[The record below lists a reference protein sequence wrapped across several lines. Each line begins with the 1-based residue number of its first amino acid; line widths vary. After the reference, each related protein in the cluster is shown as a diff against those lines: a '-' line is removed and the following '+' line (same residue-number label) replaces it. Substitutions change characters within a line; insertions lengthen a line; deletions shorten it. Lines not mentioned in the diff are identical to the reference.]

1 MNFLKLKLKN
11 LNFRNV
17 LSKMLSLALSAV
29 LVCLCCLPPAQAKAI
44 SFTPN
49 FEINSASGLLVNL
62 DTGNILYEKNAD
74 APYMPGA
81 LVQIMEA
88 VLVLENCQDI
98 HMQITC
104 DAELV
109 QRYQQT
115 EFPDDLRYADIKGGD
130 VLTVEELLYA
140 MLLTSSCEAS
150 VMLANQFGNG
160 SVAGFVD
167 MMNKKAQ
174 EIGCTQTNFTNVTGI
189 YDPAQKTTARDLSI
203 ITQYA
208 LSLSKFITYASASSF
223 APTTPNTDRHNMDE
237 WIWTHSNT
245 MLQENTDYYTPNV
258 KGIKTANLNQQGR
271 SIICQGTKDGSTY
284 LVILLAAPFNDP
296 DGNLKF
302 YHLTDAQQLLNWAFK
317 DFTYQTVL
325 SENTELGQISV
336 QNGKDAD
343 YVLVKPAKSFMT
355 LWYDGADSNAIQQE
369 VRLEDNISAPV
380 EEGQK
385 LGTVTLRYSGE
396 ELTTMDLV
404 ATTSIA
410 LSKQKY
416 YLALAKHFPETPWLT
431 RGIFLSI
438 LLCTVYLALCFYA
451 QALHQQRAKSP
462 EPVHLKPKASA
473 IKKEASRQNAK
484 SRNSKK

>member
-1 MNFLKLKLKN
+1 MNFLKVKLRLKKL
-11 LNFRNV
+11 
-17 LSKMLSLALSAV
+17 LSLCLS
-29 LVCLCCLPPAQAKAI
+29 LVMICLCCLPVNSKAI

-49 FEINSASGLLVNL
+49 FEINSAAGLLINL
-62 DTGNILYEKNAD
+62 DTGNVLYEKNAD
-74 APYMPGA
+74 TQYMPGA

-88 VLVLENCQDI
+88 ILVLENCSDL

-104 DAELV
+104 DSELI

-115 EFPDDLRYADIKGGD
+115 EYPDDLRYADIYNED

-140 MLLTSSCEAS
+140 VLLTSSCEAS

-167 MMNKKAQ
+167 MMNTKAQ
-174 EIGCTQTNFTNVTGI
+174 ELGCTQTTFTNVTGI
-189 YDPAQKTTARDLSI
+189 YDPAQKTTANDLAK

-208 LSLSKFITYASASSF
+208 LSLSKFITYASAASF
-223 APTTPNTDRHNMDE
+223 APETPNTERHSMDE

-245 MLQENTDYYTPNV
+245 MLQENTDYYLAGV

-271 SIICQGTKDGSTY
+271 NIICQGTKDGSTY
-284 LVILLAAPFNDP
+284 LVILLAAPFNDSE
-296 DGNLKF
+296 GNLKF
-302 YHLTDAQQLLNWAFK
+302 YHLADATELLNWAFH

-325 SENTELGQISV
+325 SENTELGQIAV

-355 LWYDGADSNAIQQE
+355 LWYDGADSNAVVQE
-369 VRLEDNISAPV
+369 VELEDNVSAPV

-385 LGTVTLRYSGE
+385 LGTVTLSYSGE
-396 ELTTMDLV
+396 KLTTIDLV
-404 ATTSIA
+404 ATNSIA

-431 RGIFLSI
+431 RAIFLSV
-438 LLCTVYLALCFYA
+438 LVCAAYLALCFYA
-451 QALHQQRAKSP
+451 QALYLQRSKIP
-462 EPVHLKPKASA
+462 EPVHLKPKAA
-473 IKKEASRQNAK
+473 AVKKEAAKQNAK
-484 SRNSKK
+484 SKNSKK

>member
-1 MNFLKLKLKN
+1 MVFFKLKSEKLKSG
-11 LNFRNV
+11 LR
-17 LSKMLSLALSAV
+17 KILSLSLSLM
-29 LVCLCCLPPAQAKAI
+29 LVCLCCLPPVSSKAI

-49 FEINSASGLLVNL
+49 FEINSAAGLLINL
-62 DTGNILYEKNAD
+62 DTGNVLYEKNAD
-74 APYMPGA
+74 AQYMPGS

-88 VLVLENCQDI
+88 VIVLENCQDI

-104 DAELV
+104 DTELI

-115 EFPDDLRYADIKGGD
+115 EFPDDLRYADIYGDD

-174 EIGCTQTNFTNVTGI
+174 EIGCTQTTFTNVTGI
-189 YDPAQKTTARDLSI
+189 YDPAQKTTANDMAKI
-203 ITQYA
+203 MQYA
-208 LSLSKFITYASASSF
+208 LSLSKFITYASAASF

-245 MLQENTDYYTPNV
+245 MLQENTDYYTPGV

-271 SIICQGTKDGSTY
+271 NIICQGTKDGTTY
-284 LVILLAAPFNDP
+284 LVILLAAPFNDS
-296 DGNLKF
+296 DDNLKF
-302 YHLTDAQQLLNWAFK
+302 YHLEDARQLLDWAFQ

-325 SENTELGQISV
+325 SENTELGQINV

-396 ELTTMDLV
+396 ELTTIDLV
-404 ATTSIA
+404 ATTGIA

-431 RGIFLSI
+431 RAIFLSV
-438 LLCTVYLALCFYA
+438 LLCAIYLALCFYA
-451 QALHQQRAKSP
+451 QALHRQRAKTP
-462 EPVHLKPKASA
+462 EPVHLKPRAA
-473 IKKEASRQNAK
+473 AVKKEAAKQNAK
-484 SRNSKK
+484 SKNSKK